1 MAVANIGKFV
11 YSVVVNNSVSTEM
24 GKIDTKAGKAGKT
37 IDSLGN
43 KVKSLQ
49 SGIVGFGV
57 ASVAAFAGF
66 NSVMNSGSVFAN
78 NISSIATKTGIAT
91 DSLQGLSNAYSNVA
105 SVSLD
110 KAQGDLAGLATQ
122 INEIK
127 GGLRG
132 SENFLRIGVGI
143 NKQSNVENV
152 IADLRTKLAGQSD
165 VKASLMLSQIGL
177 DEGFLKLLRASGDEM
192 QKLNRIPIL
201 TQQQIQNTIKAGKAM
216 DAVKKQIVGLKN
228 VAVATIAPIVT
239 TEFNKFFNLIDSNK
253 DRIIDFFTN
262 TINFAKNFA
271 IAIGNTIGLLSD
283 FIGWLGNTANGME
296 YLAIGIGAVMLA
308 FRPMLFAFSGLV
320 LLADDFAVWQRG
332 GEAAFGSIYSWIEK
346 YSEIITPFA
355 KTIAGAFAISFG
367 TNQLIKMATFFSGTL
382 TLLKTFASAAMLL
395 LNPVVLGI
403 AAVAGIGYLG
413 KKAYDKYIGEK
424 ENENTTASDSNWVQ
438 SLFPNSNNTANEGK
452 MTFASPT
459 STSSQISNN
468 SEITNNFN
476 ITGDNPQEL
485 ANKIKDI
492 LEEQNRMKNNS
503 MSFSY

>member
-1 MAVANIGKFV
+1 MAVANLGKFV

-24 GKIDTKAGKAGKT
+24 GKIDSKAGRAGRAV
-37 IDSLGN
+37 DSLSN

-91 DSLQGLSNAYSNVA
+91 DSLQGLSNAYSNIA
-105 SVSLD
+105 SISLD

-143 NKQSNVENV
+143 NKQSNVESV

-177 DEGFLKLLRASGDEM
+177 DEGFLRLLRASSDEM

-216 DAVKKQIVGLKN
+216 DAVKKQIIGLKN
-228 VAVATIAPIVT
+228 VAVATIAPIVS

-253 DRIIDFFTN
+253 DRIVGFFTN
-262 TINFAKNFA
+262 TISFAKNFA
-271 IAIGNTIGLLSD
+271 MAIGNTIGLLSD
-283 FIGWLGNTANGME
+283 FIGWLANTANGME

-308 FRPMLFAFSGLV
+308 FRPMLFAFSSLV
-320 LLADDFAVWQRG
+320 LLADDFAVWKRG
-332 GEAAFGSIYSWIEK
+332 GEAAFGSIYSWIGK
-346 YSEIITPFA
+346 VMS
-355 KTIAGAFAISFG
+355 G
-367 TNQLIKMATFFSGTL
+367 IKS
-382 TLLKTFASAAMLL
+382 FASTVSNVFGSILTFISDWINKIVSAFQ
-395 LNPVVLGI
+395 PI
-403 AAVAGIGYLG
+403 ATGVG
-413 KKAYDKYIGEK
+413 KLFNGKVSS

-452 MTFASPT
+452 MTFTSPT
-459 STSSQISNN
+459 SNSNQVSNN
-468 SEITNNFN
+468 STITNNFN
-476 ITGDNPQEL
+476 ITGDNPEEL

-492 LEEQNRMKNNS
+492 LEEQSRMKNNS